1 MRACA
6 YLFCHISPSLFI
18 SLPRSISCCV
28 DAFTILSDA
37 FALSI
42 PNILSSLLRSYSSVT
57 SLSLTSLSASC
68 FYSSSRMAKSSLLFC
83 CLIISTRLIASS
95 RFTLMAGIMPMVPED
110 LPNAWE
116 RRILCSDL
124 TRCDEAPTC
133 MFSRLVILKLPLI
146 LRLLV
151 CLVSLFLSPPWE
163 VCDFYANPLESIP
176 SLLISLGYI
185 GS

>member
-1 MRACA
+1 MCR
-6 YLFCHISPSLFI
+6 CHISPTLLI

-57 SLSLTSLSASC
+57 CLSFTSLSASC
-68 FYSSSRMAKSSLLFC
+68 FYSSSRIAKSSLLFC
-83 CLIISTRLIASS
+83 YLIISTRLIASS
-95 RFTLMAGIMPMVPED
+95 RFTLMAGMPMVPED
-110 LPNAWE
+110 LAKVWG

-133 MFSRLVILKLPLI
+133 MFSRLVILKVPLI
-146 LRLLV
+146 LRLLA
-151 CLVSLFLSPPWE
+151 CRVSLFRSPPCE
-163 VCDFYANPLESIP
+163 VCDFYANSLESIP

-185 GS
+185 KS